1 MRNLRIISVAL
12 AAITALIVILGV
24 VLLSAA
30 GSLNFVTTGGA
41 VTAEINKITPEEAAE
56 ILING
61 GFTITDDM
69 LGPPE
74 GYDPGSGFIG
84 MWNKVKD
91 YHNALMGRD
100 ENNVIDEKKQL
111 LRYFRYTKPLCPSSE
126 GAEIIIELDLS
137 STNVTEFDEYCFD
150 AFLQVAIGYNLL
162 GSGAHFA
169 EKVTEIDVATGD
181 PTKTEEEEEEV
192 NITES
197 IVTDIFGRNSFSMRV
212 ILPEPAEGEELI
224 FHDRSLSARYYT
236 PNAIELDISGI
247 ELKKNADGSVSGINM
262 SANATSGSG
271 TWGNRSQMHLHWI
284 TAEITAEDDLTQQ
297 EYAFKNGVDFI
308 LAGGAG
314 STVDFNIYSE
324 LCVKLGKKGLAV
336 PVSEIG
342 RITGS
347 NAENRITV
355 YAAENPKTG
364 YADHTDVVNMLKYL
378 YANYVTKGFPNM
390 FEETNFYHV
399 LLNEDNTPES
409 TTGTVTV
416 DETLDIYCSH
426 RPGEAIGIIGG
437 MTEA

>member
-30 GSLNFVTTGGA
+30 ESLNFVTTGGA

-150 AFLQVAIGYNLL
+150 AFLQVAIGYNLF

-169 EKVTEIDVATGD
+169 EKVTEIDVATGY

-224 FHDRSLSARYYT
+224 FHDGSLSARYYT

-247 ELKKNADGSVSGINM
+247 ELKKNADGSVSGIDM

-284 TAEITAEDDLTQQ
+284 MDGDNRVQQ

-314 STVDFNIYSE
+314 STVNFNIYSE
-324 LCVKLGKKGLAV
+324 LCVKHGKKGLAV

-355 YAAENPKTG
+355 YAAENPQTG
-364 YADHTDVVNMLKYL
+364 YADHTDVINMLKYL
-378 YANYVTKGFPNM
+378 YANYVTQGFQNM
-390 FEETNFYHV
+390 FEETKFYHV

-416 DETLDIYCSH
+416 DGGFNIYCSH
-426 RPGEAIGIIGG
+426 RTGGEVIGSI
-437 MTEA
+437 TAA